1 MEKKEVWR
9 WEHPMKEGLV
19 AVICENERGYHE
31 ITIAKELPRRDGN
44 GVMHFANFS
53 DWEFQLVD
61 MLILKAQSALL
72 KLQAGKSRPA
82 RSQQYQSPAQQRPVP
97 LMMAETAPR
106 NTTTAMAPIRQGAVS
121 FDDDD
126 VPNF

>member
-19 AVICENERGYHE
+19 AVICETERGYHE
-31 ITIAKELPRRDGN
+31 VTIAKEIPRRDGN

-61 MLILKAQSALL
+61 TLILKAQGALL
-72 KLQAGKSRPA
+72 KLQAGKAKPA
-82 RSQQYQSPAQQRPVP
+82 RSQQYQAPAPRPAP
-97 LMMAETAPR
+97 RAMAETTAH
-106 NTTTAMAPIRQGAVS
+106 NTTTAMAPIHQGAIN